1 MPCIHGLVDINC
13 PTCRIMKFSLPKNN
27 NKINGLYT
35 NSLKLESPFF
45 KLNSKENENF
55 VNEIKPILPDLH
67 KNFINIISTPSLLNK
82 LPSFENKMLLER
94 LGEIEVSKS
103 DVFNL
108 SETPSLANPEWKVKK
123 ED

>member
-1 MPCIHGLVDINC
+1 
-13 PTCRIMKFSLPKNN
+13 LPKNN
-27 NKINGLYT
+27 NKINELYT
-35 NSLKLESPFF
+35 NSFKLESPFF
-45 KLNSKENENF
+45 KLNSKEKENF

-67 KNFINIISTPSLLNK
+67 KNSINIISTPSLLNK

-108 SETPSLANPEWKVKK
+108 SETSSLANPEWKVKK

>member
-1 MPCIHGLVDINC
+1 MPCIHGLDDINC
-13 PTCRIMKFSLPKNN
+13 PSCRIMKFSLPKNN

-55 VNEIKPILPDLH
+55 VNEIKTILPDLH

-108 SETPSLANPEWKVKK
+108 SETTSLANPEWKVKK

>member
-1 MPCIHGLVDINC
+1 MPCIHGLDDINC

-27 NKINGLYT
+27 NKINELYT

-55 VNEIKPILPDLH
+55 VYEIKPILPDLH
-67 KNFINIISTPSLLNK
+67 KNSINRISTPRLLNK

-108 SETPSLANPEWKVKK
+108 SETTSLANPEWKVKK

>member
-1 MPCIHGLVDINC
+1 MPCIHGLDDINC

-27 NKINGLYT
+27 NKINELYT
-35 NSLKLESPFF
+35 NSLKLGSPFF

-55 VNEIKPILPDLH
+55 VNEIKTILPDLH

-108 SETPSLANPEWKVKK
+108 SETSSLANPEWKVKK

>member
-1 MPCIHGLVDINC
+1 MPCIHGLDDINC
-13 PTCRIMKFSLPKNN
+13 PTCRIMKFSLPKNS
-27 NKINGLYT
+27 NKINESYT

-45 KLNSKENENF
+45 NLNSKENENF
-55 VNEIKPILPDLH
+55 VNEIKPILLDLH
-67 KNFINIISTPSLLNK
+67 KNSINRISTPRLLNK

-103 DVFNL
+103 DFFNL
-108 SETPSLANPEWKVKK
+108 SETTSLANPEWKVKK

>member
-1 MPCIHGLVDINC
+1 MPCIHGLDDINC

-27 NKINGLYT
+27 NKINELYT

-67 KNFINIISTPSLLNK
+67 KNSINRILTPRLLNK

-108 SETPSLANPEWKVKK
+108 SETSSLANPEWKVKK

>member
-1 MPCIHGLVDINC
+1 MPCIHGLDDINC

-27 NKINGLYT
+27 NKINELYT

-67 KNFINIISTPSLLNK
+67 KNSINRILTPRLLNK

-108 SETPSLANPEWKVKK
+108 SETTSLANPEWKVKK